1 MNKTLSDMKATIEE
15 RLNEKMALEEERD
28 CLRETIGKL
37 QGQLNQIQAEVTID
51 CTSLICRWCVEWF
64 VSW

>member
-15 RLNEKMALEEERD
+15 RLKEKMALEEERD
-28 CLRETIGKL
+28 YLKETIGKL
-37 QGQLNQIQAEVTID
+37 QGQLNQIQAEVTIHS
-51 CTSLICRWCVEWF
+51 TSLICRWCVEWF